1 MPYHVDSTG
10 ADRGRQCDTSIL
22 HKRFNSLLRLRAQ
35 RRNRVLIPIITL
47 AITSVSVGVVL
58 TITIPLHNPLHND
71 DHYTYITW
79 GTLPLLAGFTVLLC
93 VPVVSQRSLLNAYVV
108 IDAAITSYY
117 VERDAE
123 YARTTLYARL
133 GDTLTVRIEF
143 ALLLICIVINTTAVG
158 YALIRMTVARVR
170 NKRPTWLQVRL
181 SISLA
186 YSSLGA
192 TARSIG
198 LLISGI
204 TTERNAMSSIS
215 FVEFIVFHVIF
226 ILECVCIA
234 LMFFSK
240 NVHARLYR
248 YMLGIDT
255 NVTSAV
261 GIAQLLDDRSLQEQL
276 DKAANSFRAVRVCD
290 ITLDNLRRRVSVEGV
305 SVEGVS
311 VEGVS
316 VEGDAMRAYVN
327 SSMHCHKTIPLVRIL
342 IPWCASGIVSP
353 SQTGGGICHAVETG
367 SAPPSTIVHH
377 ATFGNVDAFVSHSW
391 GDDPI
396 AKYDA
401 LMAWR
406 TWFLREKGREPTVW
420 FDALCID
427 QVGDITNQL
436 KLLPIFLSGCETLL
450 LLYGQTYL
458 TRLWCVTELFIFYH
472 SRLPHLSDDDIQFIP
487 IHLADITDDVFATA
501 RSFDVRK
508 ADATLPTDKVH
519 LLSIIDGTGDS
530 IDAFNEWT
538 RTLIKTKLCAY
549 RTAGLKHIEKDTTTR
564 ALNASRSE

>member
-10 ADRGRQCDTSIL
+10 ADRGIQSESSVL
-22 HKRFNSLLRLRAQ
+22 HQRFNSLVRLRAQ

-47 AITSVSVGVVL
+47 AITSVSVGIVL
-58 TITIPLHNPLHND
+58 TITLALHND
-71 DHYTYITW
+71 DHYTYMTW
-79 GTLPLLAGFTVLLC
+79 GTLPLLAGFTVLLYI
-93 VPVVSQRSLLNAYVV
+93 PVVSQRSLLNAYVV
-108 IDAAITSYY
+108 IDATITSYY
-117 VERDAE
+117 VERDVE
-123 YARTTLYARL
+123 YARTMLYARL
-133 GDTLTVRIEF
+133 GDTLVVRIEF
-143 ALLLICIVINTTAVG
+143 ALLMICIAINTTAVG
-158 YALIRMTVARVR
+158 YALICMTVACVR

-186 YSSLGA
+186 YSSIGA
-192 TARSIG
+192 IARAIG
-198 LLISGI
+198 LLIAGI
-204 TTERNAMSSIS
+204 TKEHNVVSSIS
-215 FVEFIVFHVIF
+215 FFEFVVFHVIF

-290 ITLDNLRRRVSVEGV
+290 ITLDNLRRRVSVEGAP
-305 SVEGVS
+305 SDGDS
-311 VEGVS
+311 TSTNSQGRRLARA
-316 VEGDAMRAYVN
+316 GDAMRAYVN

-458 TRLWCVTELFIFYH
+458 TRLWCVTELFVFYH

-549 RTAGLKHIEKDTTTR
+549 RTAGLKHIEKARRR
-564 ALNASRSE
+564 AL